1 MGDREGDLGIVTG
14 VAVIDQVAV
23 AAGVSVRFYDVSLIT
38 VRGLMVG
45 GGVGEALGFELPR
58 GKGVLQ

>member
-1 MGDREGDLGIVTG
+1 M
-14 VAVIDQVAV
+14 DQVAV
-23 AAGVSVRFYDVSLIT
+23 AAGVSVRFYDVALSS

-45 GGVGEALGFELPR
+45 GGVGKALGFELPR